1 MAITF
6 YYGSGSPF
14 AWKVW
19 LALEHKQLPY
29 AFERV
34 MFDSGE
40 LKSERYLAINP
51 RGKIPALVDGDLA
64 LYESNAIVEY
74 LEDRYP
80 ERTILGDAPAERAR
94 NRCMAAE
101 ADNYLYPLQR
111 ELFTQTLFRPADK
124 GRDLEAI
131 GRVHSAILG
140 ELERWERALSGA
152 PFFGGAGPRLSDFA
166 AYPVLRGLTR
176 VDQREP
182 EHGLG
187 ERLPPWLHGYF
198 ARLEALPYASKTWPP
213 HWKG

>member
-29 AFERV
+29 KFERV

-40 LKSERYLAINP
+40 LKSDAYLAINP
-51 RGKIPALVDGDLA
+51 RGKVPVLVDDALA
-64 LYESNAIVEY
+64 VYESNAIAEY

-80 ERTILGDAPAERAR
+80 ERTILGASAAERAR
-94 NRCMAAE
+94 TRRLAAE

-111 ELFTQTLFRPADK
+111 DLFTQTLFRAADK

-131 GRVHSAILG
+131 ARTHAAILG

-152 PFFGGAGPRLSDFA
+152 PFFGGEGPMLSDFA
-166 AYPVLRGLTR
+166 AYPVLRGFTR

-187 ERLPPWLHGYF
+187 ERLPAWLRGYF
-198 ARLEALPYASKTWPP
+198 ARLEALPYAGKTWPP
-213 HWKG
+213 HWKS